1 MDIGKNHSPA
11 DDDLQVQDV
20 RQDSPRDLDMC
31 VCHHTRVDH
40 SVLPGDGDGFCMD
53 CGPNLCRIFQLATDK
68 VRLVIEFP
76 DGPSMA
82 QWVREMRKSL
92 KLQAEQ
98 TPVYRMRTEDIQL
111 TEDSGYVP
119 GYFQLLGPKE
129 ASERNRVERATI
141 TTRRYI

>member
-1 MDIGKNHSPA
+1 MTKYIIGKNNSPA
-11 DDDLQVQDV
+11 DDDIAD
-20 RQDSPRDLDMC
+20 REDSPRDLDRC
-31 VCHHTRVDH
+31 VCSHQRVEH
-40 SVLPGDGDGFCMD
+40 STLPNQGDGFCME
-53 CGPNLCRIFQLATDK
+53 CGPNLCRLFQLATDK

-82 QWVREMRKSL
+82 QWVREMRKSM
-92 KLQAEQ
+92 KLAAEH

-111 TEDSGYVP
+111 TEDAGYVP

-129 ASERNRVERATI
+129 AADRNRAERATI